1 MIQNG
6 KSPNEQAM
14 EALGIFKQSVFFKP
28 NTELVKWLIE
38 YAGDRIIIDAGSG
51 EKFLLSQQLIKN
63 GAKRVLAVDPYID
76 YNDYMLWRQL
86 NMGNMDISF
95 HIFQNEIQDMK
106 DILNNKYQD
115 ILLIFAR
122 PCHSNWVE
130 ETLNLKSDKV
140 EALYI
145 TVPENMTNYN
155 DLGIWK
161 DKAVLL
167 EHKGSSADKE
177 VIYSI
182 K

>member
-14 EALGIFKQSVFFKP
+14 EALGIQPIFFKP

-38 YAGDRIIIDAGSG
+38 YARDRIIIDAGCG

-63 GAKRVLAVDPYID
+63 GATRVVAIDPQID
-76 YNDYMLWRQL
+76 FNAYMMWRQL
-86 NMGNMDISF
+86 NMDRRYISF
-95 HIFQNEIQDMK
+95 HIMPKKIQD
-106 DILNNKYQD
+106 IPELIQNKYQE
-115 ILLIFAR
+115 ILLVFAR

-130 ETLNLKSDKV
+130 ESLNLKGENV

-145 TVPENMTNYN
+145 TVPQNIEEYD
-155 DLGIWK
+155 DLGVWK
-161 DKAVLL
+161 EKAVLL